1 MPETVKIGSVL
12 QPGEFTKI
20 YQTRE
25 IYQVL
30 TYSMDFKASGERWN
44 PLGKTVPDKCS
55 FMRNKESVKILNDRK
70 AQKWLVHRTY
80 ECNNKDAVL
89 PVKGSTC

>member
-30 TYSMDFKASGERWN
+30 TYSMDFKASGEIHWVRQYLIN
-44 PLGKTVPDKCS
+44 V
-55 FMRNKESVKILNDRK
+55 
-70 AQKWLVHRTY
+70 
-80 ECNNKDAVL
+80 VL
-89 PVKGSTC
+89 WGIKNL